1 MVYGAICWIQTLLKG
16 QTAAVWI
23 YTPTHDGIPLNEHK
37 ETWFEM
43 MNLIV
48 QLQVNCMEYIQTT
61 SMTWVEPVYGS
72 EPAACLQKSTPVT
85 PEKYFL
91 LWLI

>member
-48 QLQVNCMEYIQTT
+48 QLQV
-61 SMTWVEPVYGS
+61 EPVYGS

>member
-1 MVYGAICWIQTLLKG
+1 
-16 QTAAVWI
+16 
-23 YTPTHDGIPLNEHK
+23 
-37 ETWFEM
+37 M

-48 QLQVNCMEYIQTT
+48 QLQ
-61 SMTWVEPVYGS
+61 VEPVYGS